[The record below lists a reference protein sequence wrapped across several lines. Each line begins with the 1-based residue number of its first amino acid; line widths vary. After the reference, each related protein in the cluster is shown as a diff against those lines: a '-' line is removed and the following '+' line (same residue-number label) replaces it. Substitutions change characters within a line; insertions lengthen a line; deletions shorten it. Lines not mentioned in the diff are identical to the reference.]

1 MSGNKTNLS
10 GVDKNN
16 GSEEN
21 QDELTW
27 KLMQKQIA
35 SLHRMIEEVY
45 KELPRLLNVEDSEA
59 RKELVMLR
67 FIRLMEAAE
76 RALFMELPV
85 SNENVEPAWSFDLPI
100 DTPPKLLAAVLLNQ
114 ALPTKEQAKKTKKS
128 YKSLAE
134 KVWESDDFKNNL
146 ANYQIDR
153 DDENIF
159 SDNTLRALISFV
171 NRNPQGGAPSTD

>member
-1 MSGNKTNLS
+1 MSGNKTDLS

-27 KLMQKQIA
+27 KLMQIQIA
-35 SLHRMIEEVY
+35 SLHGMIEEIY
-45 KELPRLLNVEDSEA
+45 EELPRLLNVEDSKN
-59 RKELVMLR
+59 RYELVMLR
-67 FIRLMEAAE
+67 FSRLMEAAE
-76 RALFMELPV
+76 SALFMELV
-85 SNENVEPAWSFDLPI
+85 GSEVNVESTWSFDLPI

-114 ALPTKEQAKKTKKS
+114 ALPTKEQAKITKKS

-134 KVWESDDFKNNL
+134 NVWESNDFKNKL
-146 ANYQIDR
+146 ATYHIDR
-153 DDENIF
+153 DDKNIF
-159 SDNTLRALISFV
+159 SNNTLLALMSFV